1 MNRRGYK
8 VVILEHDDDDRFIAS
23 SVISE
28 VRQDLRVDFVS
39 NPEALFDYLETSKPY
54 PDMLILDL
62 VLPSG
67 NGIDVI
73 RQIKTS
79 EAYKHIPTLA
89 ISGSVHEDVIM
100 ECYRAGANSVF
111 AKPYT
116 DKGTID
122 KISLV
127 MNYWFSMAELPG
139 RPVRVSEV
147 LPLD

>member
-1 MNRRGYK
+1 MSRKGYK
-8 VVILEHDDDDRFIAS
+8 VVILEHDEDDRFIAS

-28 VRQDLRVDFVS
+28 LRDDLNVEFVS
-39 NPEALFDYLETSKPY
+39 DPESLFAHLQANMAY

-67 NGIDVI
+67 SGIDVI
-73 RQIKTS
+73 RKIKNS

-122 KISLV
+122 KIRIV
-127 MNYWFSMAELPG
+127 MEYWFSMAELPG
-139 RPVRVSEV
+139 RPVRIAQTLPSE
-147 LPLD
+147 